1 MMTITRVGGDYL
13 GRDEQVPGGSRSWW
27 VAVWR
32 EGTIGRRI
40 GDAVVDDDNDGSDG
54 DLAKI
59 GLEEG
64 GLKRE
69 RRKQWFLRKLIQRSI
84 TSLKLPGPDA
94 SVGGI
99 VIVIFKQR
107 FHVSSSSFHQ
117 VLQALSRNACDINVG
132 STLVTVGAVE
142 ANFSH
147 GVAEESHRLI

>member
-1 MMTITRVGGDYL
+1 MVLMVIWQRWAG
-13 GRDEQVPGGSRSWW
+13 
-27 VAVWR
+27 
-32 EGTIGRRI
+32 IGP
-40 GDAVVDDDNDGSDG
+40 
-54 DLAKI
+54 
-59 GLEEG
+59 EEG

-99 VIVIFKQR
+99 VIFKQR
-107 FHVSSSSFHQ
+107 FHISSSSFHQ

-132 STLVTVGAVE
+132 SPLVTVGAVE

-147 GVAEESHRLI
+147 GVAEESHCLILGHRSPAPLPNFDHRGPS

>member
-1 MMTITRVGGDYL
+1 MAMLLLTMIMMVLMVIWQR
-13 GRDEQVPGGSRSWW
+13 
-27 VAVWR
+27 
-32 EGTIGRRI
+32 
-40 GDAVVDDDNDGSDG
+40 
-54 DLAKI
+54 LAGI

-99 VIVIFKQR
+99 VFVIFKLR
-107 FHVSSSSFHQ
+107 FHISSSSFHQ
-117 VLQALSRNACDINVG
+117 VLPALSRNACDINVG

>member
-1 MMTITRVGGDYL
+1 MLVLMVIWQRWAG
-13 GRDEQVPGGSRSWW
+13 
-27 VAVWR
+27 
-32 EGTIGRRI
+32 
-40 GDAVVDDDNDGSDG
+40 
-54 DLAKI
+54 I

-84 TSLKLPGPDA
+84 TSLKLPAGPDA
-94 SVGGI
+94 SVGGT
-99 VIVIFKQR
+99 VINIFKLR
-107 FHVSSSSFHQ
+107 FHISSSSFHQ

-132 STLVTVGAVE
+132 SPLVTVGAVE

>member
-1 MMTITRVGGDYL
+1 MLLLTMIML
-13 GRDEQVPGGSRSWW
+13 
-27 VAVWR
+27 AVMVIWQR
-32 EGTIGRRI
+32 WAG
-40 GDAVVDDDNDGSDG
+40 
-54 DLAKI
+54 I

-99 VIVIFKQR
+99 VIFKLR
-107 FHVSSSSFHQ
+107 FHISSSSFHE

>member
-1 MMTITRVGGDYL
+1 MAMLLLTMIMMVLMVIWQRWAG
-13 GRDEQVPGGSRSWW
+13 
-27 VAVWR
+27 
-32 EGTIGRRI
+32 
-40 GDAVVDDDNDGSDG
+40 
-54 DLAKI
+54 I

-84 TSLKLPGPDA
+84 TSLKLPTGPDA
-94 SVGGI
+94 GGGGI
-99 VIVIFKQR
+99 VIVIFKLR
-107 FHVSSSSFHQ
+107 FHFSSSSSFHL

>member
-1 MMTITRVGGDYL
+1 MAMLLLTMIMLVLMVIWQRWAG
-13 GRDEQVPGGSRSWW
+13 
-27 VAVWR
+27 
-32 EGTIGRRI
+32 
-40 GDAVVDDDNDGSDG
+40 
-54 DLAKI
+54 I

-99 VIVIFKQR
+99 VIFKLR
-107 FHVSSSSFHQ
+107 FHISSSSFHQQ

-132 STLVTVGAVE
+132 SPLVTVGAVE

>member
-1 MMTITRVGGDYL
+1 MAMLPLTMIMLVLMVIWQRWAG
-13 GRDEQVPGGSRSWW
+13 
-27 VAVWR
+27 
-32 EGTIGRRI
+32 
-40 GDAVVDDDNDGSDG
+40 
-54 DLAKI
+54 I

-94 SVGGI
+94 SVGGGST
-99 VIVIFKQR
+99 IVIFKLR
-107 FHVSSSSFHQ
+107 FHILSSSSHQ

-132 STLVTVGAVE
+132 SPLVTVGAVE

-147 GVAEESHRLI
+147 GVAEESHHLI

>member
-1 MMTITRVGGDYL
+1 M
-13 GRDEQVPGGSRSWW
+13 GRYVQVPGGSRYTRAGGLCLGEEELWG
-27 VAVWR
+27 
-32 EGTIGRRI
+32 EGI
-40 GDAVVDDDNDGSDG
+40 
-54 DLAKI
+54 LAMLLLTMIMMVLMVIWQRWAGI

-94 SVGGI
+94 SV
-99 VIVIFKQR
+99 
-107 FHVSSSSFHQ
+107 SSSSLHQ

>member
-1 MMTITRVGGDYL
+1 MAMLLLTMIMLVLMVIWQRWAG
-13 GRDEQVPGGSRSWW
+13 
-27 VAVWR
+27 
-32 EGTIGRRI
+32 
-40 GDAVVDDDNDGSDG
+40 
-54 DLAKI
+54 I

-107 FHVSSSSFHQ
+107 FHISSSSFHQQ

-132 STLVTVGAVE
+132 SPLVTVGAVE

-147 GVAEESHRLI
+147 GVAEESHHLI

>member
-1 MMTITRVGGDYL
+1 MATLLLTMIMMVLMVIWQRWAG
-13 GRDEQVPGGSRSWW
+13 
-27 VAVWR
+27 
-32 EGTIGRRI
+32 
-40 GDAVVDDDNDGSDG
+40 
-54 DLAKI
+54 I

-84 TSLKLPGPDA
+84 TSLKLPTGPDA

-99 VIVIFKQR
+99 VIVIFKLR
-107 FHVSSSSFHQ
+107 FHISSSSSFHK

-132 STLVTVGAVE
+132 SPLVTVGAVE